1 MIEPILEEIS
11 KKEYYEYTKEDKYDR
26 NPQYIKQACH
36 DGHCVHI
43 TYKCTIRINGNIQKD
58 Y

>member
-26 NPQYIKQACH
+26 NPQYIKQACYELAARKTTSL
-36 DGHCVHI
+36 DVG
-43 TYKCTIRINGNIQKD
+43 
-58 Y
+58 

>member
-26 NPQYIKQACH
+26 NPQYIKQACYEQTVENPTSL
-36 DGHCVHI
+36 DVG
-43 TYKCTIRINGNIQKD
+43 
-58 Y
+58 